1 MPDPRTILLAGLL
14 SGGGAMAWTLFEFAM
29 GWHNQ
34 TLDVGEK
41 TGFVAIIF
49 PVIAIVWALRRS
61 RQAAGGQVT
70 WRSAFT
76 SGLGVSAISAAIGL
90 AFFAAYYTIINPG
103 FVTAM
108 QARGAA
114 VDVPSQLAA
123 VVIGSF
129 VVGMAITAVATL
141 VLRKGGRRP

>member
-1 MPDPRTILLAGLL
+1 MLDPKTTLLAGLL
-14 SGGGAMAWTLFEFAM
+14 SGGGAMAWTLFEFSM

-34 TLDVGEK
+34 HPEVGAE

-49 PVIAIVWALRRS
+49 PFIAIIWALRRTQS
-61 RQAAGGQVT
+61 AAGGHLT
-70 WRSAFT
+70 WRNALAA
-76 SGLGVSAISAAIGL
+76 GLGVSAISAAIGL

-103 FVTAM
+103 FVPAM

-123 VVIGSF
+123 VGIGSL

-141 VLRKGGRRP
+141 VMRKGGQRP

>member
-1 MPDPRTILLAGLL
+1 MPDPRTTLLAGLL

-34 TLDVGEK
+34 NLDVGEK

-61 RQAAGGQVT
+61 RQAAGGQLT
-70 WRSAFT
+70 WRSAIAT
-76 SGLGVSAISAAIGL
+76 GLGVSTVSAAIGL
-90 AFFAAYYTIINPG
+90 AFFAAYYTIINPE
-103 FVTAM
+103 FVAAM

-123 VVIGSF
+123 VGIGSF
-129 VVGMAITAVATL
+129 VVVMAITAVATL
-141 VLRKGGRRP
+141 VMRKGGQRP

>member
-1 MPDPRTILLAGLL
+1 MPDRRTILLAGLL

-34 TLDVGEK
+34 NLDVGEK

-103 FVTAM
+103 FVAAM
-108 QARGAA
+108 QARGAT

>member
-34 TLDVGEK
+34 NLDVGEK

-108 QARGAA
+108 QARGVA

-123 VVIGSF
+123 VGIGSL
-129 VVGMAITAVATL
+129 VGGMAITAVATL
-141 VLRKGGRRP
+141 VMRKERQRP

>member
-1 MPDPRTILLAGLL
+1 MPDPKSTLLAGLL

-34 TLDVGEK
+34 HIDVGAK

-61 RQAAGGQVT
+61 RQAAGGQLT
-70 WRSAFT
+70 WRSALAT
-76 SGLGVSAISAAIGL
+76 GLGVSAISAAIGL
-90 AFFAAYYTIINPG
+90 AFFAAYYTIINPD
-103 FVTAM
+103 FVAAL
-108 QARGAA
+108 QAQGVA

-129 VVGMAITAVATL
+129 VACLAITAIATL
-141 VLRKGGRRP
+141 VMRNGGQRP

>member
-1 MPDPRTILLAGLL
+1 MPDPRTTLLAGLL
-14 SGGGAMAWTLFEFAM
+14 SGGGGMAWTLFEFAM

-34 TLDVGEK
+34 HPEVGEK
-41 TGFVAIIF
+41 TGFAAIIF

-61 RQAAGGQVT
+61 RRAAGGQLT
-70 WRSAFT
+70 WRSALAT
-76 SGLGVSAISAAIGL
+76 GLGVSAVSAAIGL

-129 VVGMAITAVATL
+129 VVGMTITAVATL
-141 VLRKGGRRP
+141 VMRKGGQRP

>member
-34 TLDVGEK
+34 NLDVGEK

-90 AFFAAYYTIINPG
+90 AFFAAYYTIINPE
-103 FVTAM
+103 FVAAM